1 MKRSYKVLLLTMLVF
16 IFSTSVV
23 FAAEVE
29 PAVNANK
36 FGLWTLLPP
45 LVAIILAFITKN
57 VVISLFI
64 GILSGSFLI
73 SLAGHNV
80 FGAFIQAFLD
90 FVNIAL
96 NSLADPWNAGI
107 VLQVLAIGGVIN
119 LVAKMGGAKAI
130 AEALAKKAKT
140 VKSTQMTTW
149 LLCVFFDDYAN
160 SLIVG
165 PIMRPVADKMK
176 ISRERLAFIIDAT
189 AAPVAGLAII
199 STWIGLEVSLI
210 GEGFSSIGVEA
221 SGFGVF
227 LQTIPYRFYNIL
239 ILAFIVIT
247 ALTLKE
253 FGPMRKAE
261 IAARNRDK
269 NIKDEVAVEA
279 TAQMDELEPKEGVK
293 LSIWNA
299 IIPIGALIISALVAF
314 YYSGYSAIIGGDPSA
329 TQEIMINSPFSFKG
343 IMEAFAASDASVAL
357 FQSALFASIVAILMG
372 VCKKIFT
379 LSEAIEVWVDG
390 MKGLIITGVI
400 LILAW
405 SLGSVIKELGTA
417 YYLVEVLKGAIPAFL
432 LPSLIFI
439 LGAVISFSTGTAYG
453 TMSILM
459 PLAIPL
465 AYSINPDMS
474 FVVVCTSAVLTGAIF
489 GDHCSPISDT
499 TILSSMGAGCNH
511 IEHVKTQIWY
521 SLFVAA
527 VTILF
532 GYIPSGFGVP
542 IYIVLPISLIA
553 LYVGVQIFGKK
564 VEEA

>member
-90 FVNIAL
+90 FVNRAL

-149 LLCVFFDDYAN
+149 LLGLCVFFDDYAN

-210 GEGFSSIGVEA
+210 GDAFSSIGIDE

-227 LQTIPYRFYNIL
+227 LQTD
-239 ILAFIVIT
+239 
-247 ALTLKE
+247 
-253 FGPMRKAE
+253 RK
-261 IAARNRDK
+261 
-269 NIKDEVAVEA
+269 
-279 TAQMDELEPKEGVK
+279 
-293 LSIWNA
+293 
-299 IIPIGALIISALVAF
+299 
-314 YYSGYSAIIGGDPSA
+314 
-329 TQEIMINSPFSFKG
+329 
-343 IMEAFAASDASVAL
+343 SV
-357 FQSALFASIVAILMG
+357 V
-372 VCKKIFT
+372 
-379 LSEAIEVWVDG
+379 
-390 MKGLIITGVI
+390 
-400 LILAW
+400 
-405 SLGSVIKELGTA
+405 
-417 YYLVEVLKGAIPAFL
+417 
-432 LPSLIFI
+432 
-439 LGAVISFSTGTAYG
+439 
-453 TMSILM
+453 
-459 PLAIPL
+459 
-465 AYSINPDMS
+465 
-474 FVVVCTSAVLTGAIF
+474 
-489 GDHCSPISDT
+489 
-499 TILSSMGAGCNH
+499 
-511 IEHVKTQIWY
+511 
-521 SLFVAA
+521 
-527 VTILF
+527 
-532 GYIPSGFGVP
+532 
-542 IYIVLPISLIA
+542 
-553 LYVGVQIFGKK
+553 
-564 VEEA
+564 